1 MGIRPI
7 VSSVNSVTE
16 NISSFVD
23 FWLQP
28 LVKLASFIKDT
39 RDFVTLVTTTKIP
52 QHSILASVDVSSL
65 YTNIPYKDG
74 INESSQARPKS
85 KP

>member
-23 FWLQP
+23 GWLNP
-28 LVKLASFIKDT
+28 LVQKLPSYLKLEWIHQTD
-39 RDFVTLVTTTKIP
+39 
-52 QHSILASVDVSSL
+52 H
-65 YTNIPYKDG
+65 
-74 INESSQARPKS
+74 IN
-85 KP
+85 